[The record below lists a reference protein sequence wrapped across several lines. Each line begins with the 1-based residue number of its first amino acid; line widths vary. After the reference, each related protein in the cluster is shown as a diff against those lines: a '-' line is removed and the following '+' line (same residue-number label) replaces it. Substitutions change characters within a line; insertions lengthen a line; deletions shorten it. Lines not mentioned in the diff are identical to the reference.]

1 MQELSW
7 EAVWKAKR
15 LFEGIC
21 KYLTWTCTVM
31 FFLASRL
38 CERGKC
44 VVPNLL
50 MC

>member
-21 KYLTWTCTVM
+21 KYLTWTCAIM